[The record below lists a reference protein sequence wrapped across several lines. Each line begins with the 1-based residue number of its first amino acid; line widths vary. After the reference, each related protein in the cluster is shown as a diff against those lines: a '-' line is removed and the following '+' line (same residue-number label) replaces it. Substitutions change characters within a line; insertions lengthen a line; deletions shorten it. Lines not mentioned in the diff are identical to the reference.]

1 MVIYYHGHK
10 RSVRSQEVRSRNLQG
25 MPLRVCLTNEYSKR
39 CDVYVSLAQAG
50 RPNVSKSVKGV
61 QSGQN
66 KTAEAG
72 KSEGQSSPQF
82 VTHYFLV
89 PPMGE
94 GRGYTVNISN
104 LTFGGSVSINDLEY
118 LALTPFPY
126 DFIKTLH
133 KELDGGKPGSL
144 VVYNQAFD
152 RGFVAFCGL
161 LPCPSEHVVVNNW
174 ANGWVFDV
182 GGRGGSESTDS
193 IDVNNVVI
201 LFWPQLL
208 EYSGFL
214 MLALWIL
221 FGFGSYTKTH
231 LS

>member
-1 MVIYYHGHK
+1 
-10 RSVRSQEVRSRNLQG
+10 
-25 MPLRVCLTNEYSKR
+25 
-39 CDVYVSLAQAG
+39 LAQAS
-50 RPNVSKSVKGV
+50 RPNVSDNVKDT
-61 QSGQN
+61 QNDQN
-66 KTAEAG
+66 KSAEVG
-72 KSEGQSSPQF
+72 KSAGQSSPQF

-104 LTFGGSVSINDLEY
+104 LTFGGSVSVNDLEY

-133 KELDGGKPGSL
+133 KELDLGKPGSL

-174 ANGWVFDV
+174 ANGWVF
-182 GGRGGSESTDS
+182 GGSADANS
-193 IDVNNVVI
+193 VVI

-208 EYSGFL
+208 EYLGFL
-214 MLALWIL
+214 ALAFWIL
-221 FGFGSYTKTH
+221 FGFGFHTKTH